1 MSRLPGTAS
10 SQPSPESGAA
20 GAAGES
26 GVRRRRRWQWTP
38 ILAAIPLG
46 LVVLA
51 AALSPWLVPD
61 ATAGDIYN
69 AKLPAGTPGHLLG
82 TDAVGRDVLQLTIA
96 GARSTVVGAVSTDL
110 AASPQPVP
118 QSVAAPASQ
127 PDPVL
132 PTTEMVATI
141 ERLVNAGDRDGLRGL
156 FGPLVA
162 APDIESAIDDLTM
175 AGIPVPPS
183 VTDWSMAD
191 IDFITL
197 RHAFMDDYTRRLAQK
212 IPVAV
217 LGAGYDS
224 RALRLAHHIKH
235 GIWEFD
241 FPATQRRKKFYLRN
255 ERIEGE
261 VPHYCEVDFM
271 KESLPE
277 IFERSAI
284 PRTAALVIWEG
295 VSMYVS
301 EDVVTSTLTACR
313 DYFGEG
319 TIVVFDYWHN
329 TMEDPLRNMLVK
341 IMPMVMDVI
350 YSERFTYGATPQ
362 QMRELAMSCG
372 ARRFE
377 SLTGKQ
383 IMKKL
388 FLTSRLPLT
397 SASMAVV
404 EF

>member
-1 MSRLPGTAS
+1 MLENTPSRTAEVVALVRALEYAYYGEKSLLKDKYAVRFLSDFYMAIYNRLSILPEFTSFFVNSAS
-10 SQPSPESGAA
+10 
-20 GAAGES
+20 
-26 GVRRRRRWQWTP
+26 
-38 ILAAIPLG
+38 LG
-46 LVVLA
+46 L
-51 AALSPWLVPD
+51 
-61 ATAGDIYN
+61 
-69 AKLPAGTPGHLLG
+69 
-82 TDAVGRDVLQLTIA
+82 
-96 GARSTVVGAVSTDL
+96 
-110 AASPQPVP
+110 
-118 QSVAAPASQ
+118 
-127 PDPVL
+127 
-132 PTTEMVATI
+132 
-141 ERLVNAGDRDGLRGL
+141 
-156 FGPLVA
+156 F
-162 APDIESAIDDLTM
+162 
-175 AGIPVPPS
+175 
-183 VTDWSMAD
+183 
-191 IDFITL
+191 DFVIL
-197 RHAFMDDYTRRLAQK
+197 RHALMDDYTRRLAQT

-224 RALRLAHHIKH
+224 RALRLAHFIKH

-277 IFERSAI
+277 ILERSGI
-284 PRTAALVIWEG
+284 PKTSALVIWEG

-301 EDVVTSTLTACR
+301 EDVVRNTLLACR

-319 TIVVFDYWHN
+319 TVVVFDYWHS
-329 TMEDPLRNMLVK
+329 TMDDPIRDLLAKVIPM
-341 IMPMVMDVI
+341 IMDMI
-350 YSERFTYGATPQ
+350 YNERLTFGATPR
-362 QMRELAMSCG
+362 QMRELALSCG

-383 IMKKL
+383 VMKKL

>member
-1 MSRLPGTAS
+1 MLENTPSRTAEVVALIRALEYAYYGEKSLLKDKYAVRFLSDFYMAIYNRLSILPDFMSFFVNSAS
-10 SQPSPESGAA
+10 
-20 GAAGES
+20 
-26 GVRRRRRWQWTP
+26 
-38 ILAAIPLG
+38 LG
-46 LVVLA
+46 L
-51 AALSPWLVPD
+51 
-61 ATAGDIYN
+61 
-69 AKLPAGTPGHLLG
+69 
-82 TDAVGRDVLQLTIA
+82 
-96 GARSTVVGAVSTDL
+96 
-110 AASPQPVP
+110 
-118 QSVAAPASQ
+118 
-127 PDPVL
+127 
-132 PTTEMVATI
+132 
-141 ERLVNAGDRDGLRGL
+141 
-156 FGPLVA
+156 F
-162 APDIESAIDDLTM
+162 
-175 AGIPVPPS
+175 
-183 VTDWSMAD
+183 
-191 IDFITL
+191 DFVTL
-197 RHAFMDDYTRRLAQK
+197 RHALMDDYTRRLAQK

-224 RALRLAHHIKH
+224 RALRLAQHIKH

-277 IFERSAI
+277 IFERSGM
-284 PRTAALVIWEG
+284 PKSAALVIWEG

-301 EDVVTSTLTACR
+301 EDVVKNTLRACR

-319 TIVVFDYWHN
+319 TIVVFDYWHS
-329 TMEDPLRNMLVK
+329 TMDDPFRNLLVK
-341 IMPMVMDVI
+341 IMPLVMDMI

-362 QMRELAMSCG
+362 QMRDLALSCR

-383 IMKKL
+383 VMKRL
-388 FLTSRLPLT
+388 FLTSRLPLA

>member
-1 MSRLPGTAS
+1 MLENTPSRTAEVVALIRALEYAYYGEKSLLKDKYAARFLSDFYMAIYNRLSILPEFMSFFVNSAS
-10 SQPSPESGAA
+10 
-20 GAAGES
+20 
-26 GVRRRRRWQWTP
+26 
-38 ILAAIPLG
+38 LG
-46 LVVLA
+46 L
-51 AALSPWLVPD
+51 
-61 ATAGDIYN
+61 
-69 AKLPAGTPGHLLG
+69 
-82 TDAVGRDVLQLTIA
+82 
-96 GARSTVVGAVSTDL
+96 
-110 AASPQPVP
+110 
-118 QSVAAPASQ
+118 
-127 PDPVL
+127 
-132 PTTEMVATI
+132 
-141 ERLVNAGDRDGLRGL
+141 
-156 FGPLVA
+156 F
-162 APDIESAIDDLTM
+162 
-175 AGIPVPPS
+175 
-183 VTDWSMAD
+183 
-191 IDFITL
+191 DFITL

-224 RALRLAHHIKH
+224 RALRLAHQIKH

-271 KESLPE
+271 KEPLPE
-277 IFERSAI
+277 ILERSGI
-284 PRTAALVIWEG
+284 PKTAALVIWEG

-301 EDVVTSTLTACR
+301 EDVVKSTLLACR

-319 TIVVFDYWHN
+319 TIVVFDYWHS
-329 TMEDPLRNMLVK
+329 TMDDPIRNMLVK

-362 QMRELAMSCG
+362 QMRELALSCG